1 MQNLFKQ
8 IKQALNGAII
18 HFIASGVILV
28 MAAVLIVW
36 TDFFLRLVIGLLV
49 IIVAYMFFYL
59 AYKTWWL
66 KRKIEKHL
74 KL

>member
-1 MQNLFKQ
+1 MQNLFKH
-8 IKQALNGAII
+8 IKASINGAII
-18 HFIASGVILV
+18 NFIASGLILV

-49 IIVAYMFFYL
+49 IAVAYIFFYL
-59 AYKTWWL
+59 AYKIWRL
-66 KRKIEKHL
+66 KREIEKYL

>member
-8 IKQALNGAII
+8 IKRVLNGTII
-18 HFIASGVILV
+18 HFVVSGVILF

-59 AYKTWWL
+59 AYKTWRL
-66 KRKIEKHL
+66 KREIEKYL

>member
-1 MQNLFKQ
+1 MQNLFKT
-8 IKQALNGAII
+8 IKHKINGAII
-18 HFIASGVILV
+18 HFVASGLILV
-28 MAAVLIVW
+28 IAAVLIVW

-49 IIVAYMFFYL
+49 IIVAYIFFYL

-66 KRKIEKHL
+66 KREIEKHL

>member
-1 MQNLFKQ
+1 MQNLFKR
-8 IKQALNGAII
+8 INTSFNGAII
-18 HFIASGVILV
+18 HFIVSGLILV

-49 IIVAYMFFYL
+49 IIVAYVFFYL

-66 KRKIEKHL
+66 KREIKKYL

>member
-1 MQNLFKQ
+1 MENLFKQ
-8 IKQALNGAII
+8 IKAKINGAII
-18 HFIASGVILV
+18 HFIVSGLILV

-66 KRKIEKHL
+66 KREIEKYF

>member
-1 MQNLFKQ
+1 MENLFKR
-8 IKQALNGAII
+8 IKAKINGAII
-18 HFIASGVILV
+18 HFTASGLILV

-66 KRKIEKHL
+66 KREIEKYF

>member
-8 IKQALNGAII
+8 IKASLNGAII
-18 HFIASGVILV
+18 HFIATGLILV

-36 TDFFLRLVIGLLV
+36 TDFFLRLVIGILV
-49 IIVAYMFFYL
+49 IAVAYVFFYL

-66 KRKIEKHL
+66 KREIEKHL

>member
-1 MQNLFKQ
+1 MQNLFKK

-18 HFIASGVILV
+18 HFIVSGVILF

-49 IIVAYMFFYL
+49 VIVAYMFFYL

-66 KRKIEKHL
+66 KKEIEKFF
-74 KL
+74 KF

>member
-8 IKQALNGAII
+8 IKASINGAII
-18 HFIASGVILV
+18 HFIATGLV
-28 MAAVLIVW
+28 LAMAAVLIVW

-49 IIVAYMFFYL
+49 IIVAYIFFYL
-59 AYKTWWL
+59 AYKVWWL
-66 KRKIEKHL
+66 KREIEKHL

>member
-8 IKQALNGAII
+8 IKASINGVII
-18 HFIASGVILV
+18 HFIASGLILV

-36 TDFFLRLVIGLLV
+36 TDFFLRLVIGLLA
-49 IIVAYMFFYL
+49 IAVAYIFFYL
-59 AYKTWWL
+59 AYKTWRL
-66 KRKIEKHL
+66 KREIEKHL